1 MNNQEVVALL
11 QECKRTLDA
20 PPSEPS
26 EEDKTEYQQCEASLS
41 ADLRTLLEQAKEMKW
56 PFVPERWQ
64 YKQEVCPED
73 KTNLKDII
81 SEKLPD
87 LLVFLKASVSV
98 GDYAS
103 AAATVFLI
111 DRFLYWVDA
120 SSKLLQ
126 VAKGLHKRRLE
137 IPIAPQVVVRQ
148 ARVSVNSGKLL
159 KAEYILSSLI
169 NNSGATGTWVYEK
182 KSDQTLVRA
191 VSVQI
196 RGQILQKLGLWY
208 EAAEL
213 IWASIVGFYELPHP
227 DKKGI
232 STSLGILADVLV
244 SMSDDDYNRFKDD
257 PQTDLILVEEY
268 TDRLLSAAEA
278 GKLAAVLSQYTPLFV
293 LTNLNI
299 YGTCL
304 LSYSFKRERTEEE
317 RQFYLSQAKE
327 AFEIGLLT
335 KRRGELITSK
345 QELHGFVK
353 AAFSLTTVHNW
364 LTDKSENLK
373 EARQLCKEAMKR
385 LYLYSTQTL
394 EALAQEI
401 MELIS
406 QVKVHLQ
413 IKDLCNS
420 DVKSYVPDHYKHY
433 WDKPIVKG
441 RMTFDKVLERHA
453 QYHTTICTVF
463 ERTCR
468 RQLNSKEISAHSCIT
483 AFKTETK
490 EFDTADAKV
499 STFHPGGQDLLQHPL
514 PKESTMRKNND
525 ASQSRNNELLSAG
538 KPEKE
543 NVDLPKNSRI
553 PHDCLKN
560 DPPHVLIDAE
570 TELDDVTSEGKG
582 STNKGCTGCLNDSHG
597 SSSSLKSWFKA
608 SGSRS
613 SGSWEEVISNKDH
626 GLPGVGRKPHLFT
639 VDTECSTILTDEVR
653 EHQQTDHNM
662 DSKDGHLNN
671 VALQSIIPP
680 VQQLSLQYT
689 QIQDSS
695 TASNINCTPDSM
707 RKKNPPS
714 SSSGEHRLCEM
725 VDPDEETADDTEED
739 NKTGSYIRTT
749 GHDQN
754 PYSPSD
760 PTYRTRCQT
769 SRTHSDSENIR
780 KITSLPSGE
789 SGSFEMVDSDA
800 ETVDDVHDD
809 MNKMLPATSQCG
821 YVKSSCF
828 QPDSN
833 AMKPTSIGSNNSA
846 SFAKKRLSLS
856 EENGSFE
863 MIEVDPTAE
872 TVGDT
877 EDSNNLPEGI
887 SAMVHKHPD
896 ESKKKEAHNHDA
908 TLRKNSSA
916 QGSLSNKESD
926 KGCDK
931 VSPTEGE
938 SEDDRLSNQFL
949 NSSLNSS
956 TSFRLWYKSP
966 FFSSNCSDL
975 NYVSPS
981 VSSSSSSFVF
991 LSRNNQTIERRVI
1004 TDEDYKMLFA
1014 GVSHEW
1020 LIERITGTGVFYPQK
1035 LKDTCSALLFKYSKK
1050 TNTWT
1055 AQETLVYIGKPLDV
1069 DKIGAQRIALEMR
1082 FLHQEE
1088 ILGRYVGKQY
1098 KRTKELTYHF
1108 NDVERQMTAQY
1119 YVTEF
1124 NKRLYEQQVPTQIYY
1139 IPASVLLLLED
1150 KQIVGCVSVE
1160 PYMLGEFI
1168 KLTNNTKTVRKEY
1181 EATMY
1186 GLAFGHF
1193 TYEFSNQEEIV
1204 VDLQG
1209 WITGD
1214 GKGLIYLTDPQIH
1227 SVKKK
1232 RGGSNFADKGIRYF
1246 LNCQHRECNEIC
1258 RILTLKIPVREQLE
1272 DVL

>member
-26 EEDKTEYQQCEASLS
+26 EEDKTEYWKCEASLS

-87 LLVFLKASVSV
+87 LLVLLKASVSV

-137 IPIAPQVVVRQ
+137 IPIAPQVVIRQ

-169 NNSGATGTWVYEK
+169 NNSGATGNWVYEK
-182 KSDQTLVRA
+182 KSDRVLVQA
-191 VSVQI
+191 VSIQI

-244 SMSDDDYNRFKDD
+244 SMSDGDYNRFKDD
-257 PQTDLILVEEY
+257 PQMDLILVEEY

-335 KRRGELITSK
+335 KRRGEMITSK

-364 LTDKSENLK
+364 LTDKSGNLK
-373 EARQLCKEAMKR
+373 EARQLCKEAMKK
-385 LYLYSTQTL
+385 LYLYSTQTQ
-394 EALAQEI
+394 ESLAQEI
-401 MELIS
+401 MDLIS

-420 DVKSYVPDHYKHY
+420 DIKSYVPDHYKHY

-441 RMTFDKVLERHA
+441 RIAFDQVLERHT

-463 ERTCR
+463 ERACR
-468 RQLNSKEISAHSCIT
+468 GQQNSKETSAYSCIT

-490 EFDTADAKV
+490 EFDTADTNV
-499 STFHPGGQDLLQHPL
+499 SALHPGGHDHLQHPL
-514 PKESTMRKNND
+514 PKETTMRKNSD
-525 ASQSRNNELLSAG
+525 GLQSRNNELSSAG
-538 KPEKE
+538 KAEKQ
-543 NVDLPKNSRI
+543 NVDSPKNSRI
-553 PHDCLKN
+553 PQGCSKN
-560 DPPHVLIDAE
+560 GPPNVSIDAE
-570 TELDDVTSEGKG
+570 TEVDDVISEDKG
-582 STNKGCTGCLNDSHG
+582 NMSKGCTGCLKDSHG

-608 SGSRS
+608 SGSGS
-613 SGSWEEVISNKDH
+613 SGSWEDMIKDN
-626 GLPGVGRKPHLFT
+626 GLSGVGRKPYPFT
-639 VDTECSTILTDEVR
+639 VDTDCS
-653 EHQQTDHNM
+653 
-662 DSKDGHLNN
+662 
-671 VALQSIIPP
+671 
-680 VQQLSLQYT
+680 
-689 QIQDSS
+689 
-695 TASNINCTPDSM
+695 
-707 RKKNPPS
+707 
-714 SSSGEHRLCEM
+714 
-725 VDPDEETADDTEED
+725 TEED
-739 NKTGSYIRTT
+739 NKTGSYMKTT
-749 GHDQN
+749 RHDQDHC
-754 PYSPSD
+754 SPSD
-760 PTYRTRCQT
+760 PTYRTRYQT
-769 SRTHSDSENIR
+769 SRTALDSENIR
-780 KITSLPSGE
+780 KIASFSSGE
-789 SGSFEMVDSDA
+789 NSSFEMVDSDA
-800 ETVDDVHDD
+800 ETADD
-809 MNKMLPATSQCG
+809 MNKMLPATNEYG
-821 YVKSSCF
+821 YVKPSCF
-828 QPDSN
+828 QSDSN
-833 AMKPTSIGSNNSA
+833 ATKPTSIGSKNDV
-846 SFAKKRLSLS
+846 SFAKKSLSLS
-856 EENGSFE
+856 KESGPSEI
-863 MIEVDPTAE
+863 IEVDPTAE

-877 EDSNNLPEGI
+877 EDSNNLPITEGV
-887 SAMVHKHPD
+887 SEMVHKHPD
-896 ESKKKEAHNHDA
+896 ERKEPEAHDHEA
-908 TLRKNSSA
+908 VQRKDSSA
-916 QGSLSNKESD
+916 QCSLSNKESG
-926 KGCDK
+926 KGCGK
-931 VSPTEGE
+931 VSPTEAE
-938 SEDDRLSNQFL
+938 SGGDRLSNQFL
-949 NSSLNSS
+949 KSSLNSS
-956 TSFRLWYKSP
+956 TSFRSWYKSP

-975 NYVSPS
+975 NYVAPS
-981 VSSSSSSFVF
+981 ASSSSSSFVF
-991 LSRNNQTIERRVI
+991 LSRKNQTFERRVI
-1004 TDEDYKMLFA
+1004 TDEDCKMLFA

-1020 LIERITGTGVFYPQK
+1020 LIERITGTGVFYPHK
-1035 LKDTCSALLFKYSKK
+1035 LKDTCSALLFKYSKR
-1050 TNTWT
+1050 NDTWT
-1055 AQETLVYIGKPLDV
+1055 AQETLVYIGKPLVV

-1098 KRTKELTYHF
+1098 KRSKELAYHF

-1124 NKRLYEQQVPTQIYY
+1124 NKNLYEQQVPTQIYY

-1150 KQIVGCVSVE
+1150 KQIVGCISAE
-1160 PYMLGEFI
+1160 PYMLGKFI

-1209 WITGD
+1209 WVTGD

-1246 LNCQHRECNEIC
+1246 LNCQHKECNEIC
-1258 RILTLKIPVREQLE
+1258 RILALKIPVREELE
-1272 DVL
+1272 DIL

>member
-11 QECKRTLDA
+11 QDCKRVLTA

-26 EEDKTEYQQCEASLS
+26 EQDMTEYRQCEASLS

-87 LLVFLKASVSV
+87 LLVFLKASTSV

-126 VAKGLHKRRLE
+126 IAKSLHRRCHE

-182 KSDQTLVRA
+182 TSDRTLVQA
-191 VSVQI
+191 VSIQI

-232 STSLGILADVLV
+232 STSLGILADLLI
-244 SMSDDDYNRFKDD
+244 SMSDDDYSRFKDN
-257 PQTDLILVEEY
+257 PQVDLILLEEY

-278 GKLAAVLSQYTPLFV
+278 GKLAAVLSQYSPLFV

-304 LSYSFKRERTEEE
+304 FSYSFKKELTEDE

-335 KRRGELITSK
+335 SRGGEVITSK

-353 AAFSLTTVHNW
+353 AAFSLTTVCRW
-364 LTDKSENLK
+364 LTDQSENLT
-373 EARQLCKEAMKR
+373 EARQLCKEAMKK
-385 LYLYSTQTL
+385 LYLYCTQTQ

-401 MELIS
+401 MELIG

-420 DVKSYVPDHYKHY
+420 DVKSYVPNHYKHY
-433 WDKPIVKG
+433 WNKPIVKG
-441 RMTFDKVLERHA
+441 KMTFEKVLERHT
-453 QYHTTICTVF
+453 QYHATICKVF

-468 RQLNSKEISAHSCIT
+468 RQQNNKESSAHSCIT

-490 EFDTADAKV
+490 EFDTPDAKI
-499 STFHPGGQDLLQHPL
+499 STLHSANHDLLQNPL
-514 PKESTMRKNND
+514 RKQVITRKDNTTVQCQST
-525 ASQSRNNELLSAG
+525 
-538 KPEKE
+538 EKE
-543 NVDLPKNSRI
+543 HV
-553 PHDCLKN
+553 DCLKN
-560 DPPHVLIDAE
+560 NGTPNNCFIGEASYVLIDAE
-570 TELDDVTSEGKG
+570 TELDDITSEGKG
-582 STNKGCTGCLNDSHG
+582 NTNKGCTECLNDSHG
-597 SSSSLKSWFKA
+597 SSPSLNSCFKA
-608 SGSRS
+608 SE
-613 SGSWEEVISNKDH
+613 SGSSNSWKEVTSSKGC
-626 GLPGVGRKPHLFT
+626 GLPQVGRKPFLFS
-639 VDTECSTILTDEVR
+639 VDTECSTILTDEI
-653 EHQQTDHNM
+653 DNK
-662 DSKDGHLNN
+662 DSKLNN
-671 VALQSIIPP
+671 SALQSIIPP
-680 VQQLSLQYT
+680 VQHLSLQFAPDNNPSFT
-689 QIQDSS
+689 
-695 TASNINCTPDSM
+695 SNINDTPSNG
-707 RKKNPPS
+707 RQKNPS
-714 SSSGEHRLCEM
+714 SSSLGDHKSCD
-725 VDPDEETADDTEED
+725 VNPDEETADDIEED
-739 NKTGSYIRTT
+739 NKTGSCSKTT
-749 GHDQN
+749 RSDQ
-754 PYSPSD
+754 SPSSLSH
-760 PTYRTRCQT
+760 PNYRTIYQT
-769 SRTHSDSENIR
+769 SRPDDVDSKGNG
-780 KITSLPSGE
+780 KITSSILE
-789 SGSFEMVDSDA
+789 KSGSFEIVDSDA
-800 ETVDDVHDD
+800 ETADDLDNDKVLPIPDKYDD
-809 MNKMLPATSQCG
+809 A
-821 YVKSSCF
+821 KSSCL
-828 QPDSN
+828 QPASN
-833 AMKPTSIGSNNSA
+833 TINPASVGSINLGN
-846 SFAKKRLSLS
+846 FTKKSLS
-856 EENGSFE
+856 SSQESGSFIMVE
-863 MIEVDPTAE
+863 IDPTAE
-872 TVGDT
+872 TVDGS
-877 EDSNNLPEGI
+877 EDNNSPPSAGGVPE
-887 SAMVHKHPD
+887 VEPTHLD
-896 ESKKKEAHNHDA
+896 ESEKQEACIHDAKQVNNGSTQCSLPKKECD
-908 TLRKNSSA
+908 
-916 QGSLSNKESD
+916 KESE
-926 KGCDK
+926 K
-931 VSPTEGE
+931 VSLKEGE

-949 NSSLNSS
+949 KSSLNSS
-956 TSFRLWYKSP
+956 TSFKSWYKSP
-966 FFSSNCSDL
+966 FFSSNCSDFGYL
-975 NYVSPS
+975 SPS

-991 LSRNNQTIERRVI
+991 LSRKKQTFEKRVI

-1014 GVSHEW
+1014 GVTHEW
-1020 LIERITGTGVFYPQK
+1020 LTERITGTGVFYPQK
-1035 LKDTCSALLFKYSKK
+1035 LKDTCTALLFKYSKK

-1055 AQETLVYIGKPLDV
+1055 AQETLVYIGKPLIV
-1069 DKIGAQRIALEMR
+1069 DKVGAQRIALEMR

-1098 KRTKELTYHF
+1098 KRAKELSYHF
-1108 NDVERQMTAQY
+1108 NDVECQMTAQY

-1124 NKRLYEQQVPTQIYY
+1124 NKRLYEKQVPTQIYY

-1150 KQIVGCVSVE
+1150 MQVVGCVSVE

-1193 TYEFSNQEEIV
+1193 TYDFSNQEEIV

-1227 SVKKK
+1227 SMKK
-1232 RGGSNFADKGIRYF
+1232 RQGGSNFAEKGIKYF
-1246 LNCQHRECNEIC
+1246 LNCQHKECNEIC
-1258 RILTLKIPVREQLE
+1258 HILTLKIPTRGNL
-1272 DVL
+1272 DDLP

>member
-11 QECKRTLDA
+11 QDCKRALTA

-26 EEDKTEYQQCEASLS
+26 EQDMTEYRQCEASLS

-64 YKQEVCPED
+64 YKHEVCPED

-87 LLVFLKASVSV
+87 LLVFLKASISV

-126 VAKGLHKRRLE
+126 IAKGLHRRCHE
-137 IPIAPQVVVRQ
+137 IPIAPQVVIRQ

-182 KSDQTLVRA
+182 MSDRTLVQA
-191 VSVQI
+191 VSIQI

-213 IWASIVGFYELPHP
+213 TWASIVGFYELPQP

-244 SMSDDDYNRFKDD
+244 SMSDDDYIRFKDN
-257 PQTDLILVEEY
+257 PQMDLILLEEY

-278 GKLAAVLSQYTPLFV
+278 GKLAAVLSQYSPLFV

-304 LSYSFKRERTEEE
+304 LSYSFKKELTEDE

-335 KRRGELITSK
+335 RRGGEVITSK

-353 AAFSLTTVHNW
+353 AAFSLTTVCRW
-364 LTDKSENLK
+364 LTDQNANLT
-373 EARQLCKEAMKR
+373 EARQLCKEAMKK
-385 LYLYSTQTL
+385 LYLYSTQTQ

-401 MELIS
+401 MELIG

-420 DVKSYVPDHYKHY
+420 DIKSYVPDHYKHY

-441 RMTFDKVLERHA
+441 RMTFEKVLERHT
-453 QYHTTICTVF
+453 QYHTTICKVF

-468 RQLNSKEISAHSCIT
+468 RQQNSKESLAHSCIT

-490 EFDTADAKV
+490 EFDTADAKM
-499 STFHPGGQDLLQHPL
+499 STLHSVDRNLLQDPL
-514 PKESTMRKNND
+514 LKQVMTSKDNKTLQ
-525 ASQSRNNELLSAG
+525 SQSNQLLNAG
-538 KPEKE
+538 KSEKE
-543 NVDLPKNSRI
+543 HV
-553 PHDCLKN
+553 DCLKN
-560 DPPHVLIDAE
+560 NGAPDDCLIGDPSYVLIDAE
-570 TELDDVTSEGKG
+570 TELDDITTEEKG
-582 STNKGCTGCLNDSHG
+582 NTDKGGTEYLNDSHG
-597 SSSSLKSWFKA
+597 SSNSCFKTSR
-608 SGSRS
+608 SGSS
-613 SGSWEEVISNKDH
+613 NIWKEETGGKGS
-626 GLPGVGRKPHLFT
+626 GLPEFGRKQFLFKL
-639 VDTECSTILTDEVR
+639 DTECSTTLSDDV
-653 EHQQTDHNM
+653 
-662 DSKDGHLNN
+662 DSKNGELNN
-671 VALQSIIPP
+671 SALKSIIPP

-689 QIQDSS
+689 QVNNPSI
-695 TASNINCTPDSM
+695 TSNINCTPSNG
-707 RKKNPPS
+707 RQKNPS
-714 SSSGEHRLCEM
+714 SSALGDHASCS
-725 VDPDEETADDTEED
+725 VDPDEETADDIED
-739 NKTGSYIRTT
+739 NKTDSYCKITRS
-749 GHDQN
+749 DQ
-754 PYSPSD
+754 SPSAVSH
-760 PTYRTRCQT
+760 PNYSTRYQT
-769 SRTHSDSENIR
+769 FRFDSDSKSNR
-780 KITSLPSGE
+780 KITSLTSE
-789 SGSFEMVDSDA
+789 DSGSFEVVDSDA
-800 ETVDDVHDD
+800 DTADD
-809 MNKMLPATSQCG
+809 MNNDGNKALPISKK
-821 YVKSSCF
+821 YESVKSPSL
-828 QPDSN
+828 QPASDTTNPASV
-833 AMKPTSIGSNNSA
+833 GSNNSLNIT
-846 SFAKKRLSLS
+846 KKSLS
-856 EENGSFE
+856 SSEEGGSFV
-863 MIEVDPTAE
+863 MIEIDPTAE
-872 TVGDT
+872 TVDGT
-877 EDSNNLPEGI
+877 EDNNDPPSTGGVSEIEHIHL
-887 SAMVHKHPD
+887 D
-896 ESKKKEAHNHDA
+896 ESKKQEVCDHDV
-908 TLRKNSSA
+908 KQMKISST
-916 QGSLSNKESD
+916 QCSLPKKESD
-926 KGCDK
+926 EGFEK
-931 VSPTEGE
+931 VSLEEGE
-938 SEDDRLSNQFL
+938 SEGDRLSNQFL

-956 TSFRLWYKSP
+956 TSLKSWYKSP
-966 FFSSNCSDL
+966 FFSSNCSDFD
-975 NYVSPS
+975 YISPS

-991 LSRNNQTIERRVI
+991 LSRKKQTFERRVI

-1014 GVSHEW
+1014 GVTHEW
-1020 LIERITGTGVFYPQK
+1020 LIERIAGTGVFYPQK
-1035 LKDTCSALLFKYSKK
+1035 LKDTCTALQFKYSKK

-1069 DKIGAQRIALEMR
+1069 DKVGAQRIALEMR

-1098 KRTKELTYHF
+1098 KRTKELAYHF

-1124 NKRLYEQQVPTQIYY
+1124 NKRLYEKQVPTQIYY

-1150 KQIVGCVSVE
+1150 MQIMGCVSVE

-1227 SVKKK
+1227 SMKKR
-1232 RGGSNFADKGIRYF
+1232 RGGSNFAEKGIKYF
-1246 LNCQHRECNEIC
+1246 LNCQHKECNEIC
-1258 RILTLKIPVREQLE
+1258 HILTLKILTRDSLDELP
-1272 DVL
+1272 